1 MVRRLRSE
9 PELIGMSTDYSPT
22 EIVHEPYSGN
32 TIILNERNHTWF
44 CIYKRSAQP
53 AMNVLVCV
61 KQIPDPNAPGK
72 LDPQTKRLVRE
83 GVDLVLDPGD
93 EHAVEAGL
101 QLVEK
106 DSGEVTV
113 ISMGP
118 AKAME
123 AIRRA
128 LAMGAHRGILVSD
141 PGLENSD
148 ALSTARV
155 IAAATKGQSYDLI
168 ICGTEST
175 DGSSGA
181 VPAQLAEL
189 LELPLLSFA
198 KKLDVTDGKASID
211 RQTDDGYDVVESPLP
226 AVVTV
231 TGGINE
237 ARYPALRGIM
247 QAKNKEVRQLT
258 LADLGLEGQAGTAAL
273 TQEVVEVAPAQ
284 SRKAGEVVEDKGEGA
299 KRIADFLK
307 ELKVI

>member
-1 MVRRLRSE
+1 
-9 PELIGMSTDYSPT
+9 
-22 EIVHEPYSGN
+22 
-32 TIILNERNHTWF
+32 
-44 CIYKRSAQP
+44 
-53 AMNVLVCV
+53 MNVLVCV

-93 EHAVEAGL
+93 EHGVEAGL

-106 DSGEVTV
+106 DGGEVTI

-118 AKAME
+118 PKALE

-128 LAMGAHRGILVSD
+128 LAMGAHRGILITD
-141 PGLENSD
+141 PELENSD
-148 ALSTARV
+148 AISTARA
-155 IAAATKGQSYDLI
+155 IAAAIKGQNYELI

-189 LELPLLSFA
+189 LGLPLLSFA
-198 KKLDVTDGKASID
+198 KKLEVGDGKAVID
-211 RQTDDGYDVVESPLP
+211 RQTDDGYDVVEARLP
-226 AVVTV
+226 ALVTV

-247 QAKNKEVRQLT
+247 QAKNKEVKQVGLT
-258 LADLGLEGQAGTAAL
+258 DIGLEGQAGKAAL
-273 TQEVVEVAPAQ
+273 TQEVIEAAPAEP
-284 SRKAGEVVEDKGEGA
+284 RKAGEVIDDKGEGA
-299 KRIADFLK
+299 KRVAEFLK

>member
-1 MVRRLRSE
+1 
-9 PELIGMSTDYSPT
+9 
-22 EIVHEPYSGN
+22 
-32 TIILNERNHTWF
+32 
-44 CIYKRSAQP
+44 
-53 AMNVLVCV
+53 
-61 KQIPDPNAPGK
+61 
-72 LDPQTKRLVRE
+72 
-83 GVDLVLDPGD
+83 
-93 EHAVEAGL
+93 
-101 QLVEK
+101 
-106 DSGEVTV
+106 V

-118 AKAME
+118 TKAME

-148 ALSTARV
+148 ALSTARA
-155 IAAATKGQSYDLI
+155 IAAATKGQTYDLI

-198 KKLDVTDGKASID
+198 KKLNVTDGKASID

-226 AVVTV
+226 VVVTV

-258 LADLGLEGQAGTAAL
+258 LADLGLEGQAGKAAL
-273 TQEVVEVAPAQ
+273 TQEVVEVAAAE

>member
-1 MVRRLRSE
+1 
-9 PELIGMSTDYSPT
+9 
-22 EIVHEPYSGN
+22 
-32 TIILNERNHTWF
+32 
-44 CIYKRSAQP
+44 
-53 AMNVLVCV
+53 MNVLVCV
-61 KQIPDPNAPGK
+61 KQIPDPNVPGK
-72 LDPQTKRLVRE
+72 LDPQTKRMVRE
-83 GVDLVLDPGD
+83 GVDAVLDPGD

-106 DSGEVTV
+106 DGGEATI

-118 AKAME
+118 PRAMD

-128 LAMGAHRGILVSD
+128 LAMGAHRGILITD

-148 ALSTARV
+148 ALSTARA
-155 IAAATKGQSYDLI
+155 IAAAIKGQSYELI

-189 LELPLLSFA
+189 LGLPLLSFA
-198 KKLDVTDGKASID
+198 KKLEVSNGKAQID
-211 RQTDDGYDVVESPLP
+211 RQTDDGYDVVEAALP

-247 QAKNKEVRQLT
+247 QAKNKEIKQLG
-258 LADLGLEGQAGTAAL
+258 LKDLGLDGKAGRAAL
-273 TQEVVEVAPAQ
+273 TEEVIEIKAAEA
-284 SRKAGEVVEDKGEGA
+284 RKAGEIVEDKGDGA
-299 KRIADFLK
+299 KRVADYLV

>member
-1 MVRRLRSE
+1 
-9 PELIGMSTDYSPT
+9 
-22 EIVHEPYSGN
+22 
-32 TIILNERNHTWF
+32 
-44 CIYKRSAQP
+44 
-53 AMNVLVCV
+53 MNVLVCV

-106 DSGEVTV
+106 DGGEVTI

-118 AKAME
+118 PRALE

-128 LAMGAHRGILVSD
+128 LAMGAHRGILVTD
-141 PGLENSD
+141 PELENSD
-148 ALSTARV
+148 ALSTARA
-155 IAAATKGQSYDLI
+155 IAAAIKGQAFDLI

-181 VPAQLAEL
+181 MPAQLAEL
-189 LELPLLSFA
+189 LGLPLLSFA
-198 KKLDVTDGKASID
+198 KKLQVSSGKAVID
-211 RQTDDGYDVVESPLP
+211 RQTDEGYDVVEAPLP

-231 TGGINE
+231 TGGMNE

-247 QAKNKEVRQLT
+247 QAKNKEVKQLA
-258 LADLGLEGQAGTAAL
+258 LAEIRLDGQAGKAAL
-273 TQEVVEVAPAQ
+273 TQEVVEVVPAEA
-284 SRKAGEVVEDKGEGA
+284 RKAGEVVEDRGDGA
-299 KRIADFLK
+299 KRVADFLK

>member
-1 MVRRLRSE
+1 
-9 PELIGMSTDYSPT
+9 
-22 EIVHEPYSGN
+22 
-32 TIILNERNHTWF
+32 
-44 CIYKRSAQP
+44 
-53 AMNVLVCV
+53 MNVLVCV

-93 EHAVEAGL
+93 EHGVEAGL
-101 QLVEK
+101 QLVER
-106 DSGEVTV
+106 DGGEVTI

-118 AKAME
+118 PKALE

-128 LAMGAHRGILVSD
+128 LAMGAHRGILITD

-148 ALSTARV
+148 AISTARA
-155 IAAATKGQSYDLI
+155 IAAAIKGQNYELI

-189 LELPLLSFA
+189 LGLPLLSFA
-198 KKLDVTDGKASID
+198 KKLEVSQGKAVID
-211 RQTDDGYDVVESPLP
+211 RQTDDGYDVVEARLP
-226 AVVTV
+226 ALVTV

-247 QAKNKEVRQLT
+247 QAKNKEVKQV
-258 LADLGLEGQAGTAAL
+258 GLSDIGLDVQAGKAAL
-273 TQEVVEVAPAQ
+273 NPEGVGATPAGARQ
-284 SRKAGEVVEDKGEGA
+284 SGRSGW
-299 KRIADFLK
+299 
-307 ELKVI
+307 

>member
-1 MVRRLRSE
+1 
-9 PELIGMSTDYSPT
+9 
-22 EIVHEPYSGN
+22 
-32 TIILNERNHTWF
+32 
-44 CIYKRSAQP
+44 
-53 AMNVLVCV
+53 MNVLVCV
-61 KQIPDPNAPGK
+61 KQIPDPNVPGK
-72 LDPQTKRLVRE
+72 LDPQTKRMVRE
-83 GVDLVLDPGD
+83 GVDAVLDPGD

-106 DSGEVTV
+106 DGGEATI

-118 AKAME
+118 PRAMD

-128 LAMGAHRGILVSD
+128 LAMGAHRGILITD

-148 ALSTARV
+148 ALSTARA
-155 IAAATKGQSYDLI
+155 IAAAINGQSYELI

-189 LELPLLSFA
+189 LGLPLLSFA
-198 KKLDVTDGKASID
+198 KKLEVGNGKAQID
-211 RQTDDGYDVVESPLP
+211 RQTDDGYDVVEAALP

-247 QAKNKEVRQLT
+247 QAKNKEIKQLG
-258 LADLGLEGQAGTAAL
+258 LKDLGLDGKAGRAAL
-273 TQEVVEVAPAQ
+273 TEEVVEIKAAEA
-284 SRKAGEVVEDKGEGA
+284 RKAGEIVEDKGDGA
-299 KRIADFLK
+299 KRVADYLV

>member
-1 MVRRLRSE
+1 
-9 PELIGMSTDYSPT
+9 
-22 EIVHEPYSGN
+22 
-32 TIILNERNHTWF
+32 
-44 CIYKRSAQP
+44 
-53 AMNVLVCV
+53 MNVFVCV

-72 LDPQTKRLVRE
+72 LDPQTRRLVRE

-106 DSGEVTV
+106 DGGEVV
-113 ISMGP
+113 IISMGP
-118 AKAME
+118 PRALE

-128 LAMGAHRGILVSD
+128 LAMGANRGILVSD
-141 PGLENSD
+141 PELENSD
-148 ALSTARV
+148 ALSTARAL
-155 IAAATKGQSYDLI
+155 AAAIKGQPFDLI

-181 VPAQLAEL
+181 MPAQLAEL
-189 LELPLLSFA
+189 LGLPLLSFA
-198 KKLDVTDGKASID
+198 KKLEVSDGKATID
-211 RQTDDGYDVVESPLP
+211 RQTDEGYDVVESPLP

-247 QAKNKEVRQLT
+247 QAKNKDVKQLS
-258 LADLGLEGQAGTAAL
+258 LAEIKLEGQAGKAAL
-273 TQEVVEVAPAQ
+273 TQEVVAVAPAEA
-284 SRKAGEVVEDKGEGA
+284 RKAGEVIEDKGEGA
-299 KRIADFLK
+299 KRVADFLK

>member
-1 MVRRLRSE
+1 
-9 PELIGMSTDYSPT
+9 
-22 EIVHEPYSGN
+22 
-32 TIILNERNHTWF
+32 
-44 CIYKRSAQP
+44 
-53 AMNVLVCV
+53 MNVLVCV

-148 ALSTARV
+148 ALSTARA

-181 VPAQLAEL
+181 VPAQLAEM

-273 TQEVVEVAPAQ
+273 TQEVVEVAPAE

>member
-1 MVRRLRSE
+1 MK
-9 PELIGMSTDYSPT
+9 
-22 EIVHEPYSGN
+22 IV
-32 TIILNERNHTWF
+32 
-44 CIYKRSAQP
+44 
-53 AMNVLVCV
+53 VCV

-106 DSGEVTV
+106 SGGEVTV
-113 ISMGP
+113 VSMGP
-118 AKAME
+118 PKAID

-128 LAMGAHRGILVSD
+128 LAMGATNGILITDSV
-141 PGLENSD
+141 LENAD
-148 ALSTARV
+148 ALSTARA
-155 IAAATKGQSYDLI
+155 IAAAIKDRSYELI

-181 VPAQLAEL
+181 MPAQLAEL
-189 LELPLLSFA
+189 LGLPLLSFA
-198 KKLDVTDGKASID
+198 KRLEVSDGKAHID
-211 RQTDDGYDVVESPLP
+211 RQTDEGYDVVEAPLP

-247 QAKNKEVRQLT
+247 QAKNKEVKQVGVS
-258 LADLGLEGQAGTAAL
+258 DLGLDGQAGKSAL
-273 TQEVVEVAPAQ
+273 TQEVAEVTPAEA
-284 SRKAGEVVEDKGEGA
+284 RKAGEVVEDKGEGA
-299 KRIADFLK
+299 KRIADYLQQ
-307 ELKVI
+307 LKVI

>member
-1 MVRRLRSE
+1 
-9 PELIGMSTDYSPT
+9 
-22 EIVHEPYSGN
+22 
-32 TIILNERNHTWF
+32 
-44 CIYKRSAQP
+44 
-53 AMNVLVCV
+53 MNVVVCV

-106 DSGEVTV
+106 DAGEVV
-113 ISMGP
+113 VVSMGP
-118 AKAME
+118 PKALE

-128 LAMGAHRGILVSD
+128 LAMGANRGVLATD
-141 PGLENSD
+141 TGLENSD

-155 IAAATKGQSYDLI
+155 LAAAIKNQQFDLV

-189 LELPLLSFA
+189 LGLPLLSFA
-198 KKLDVTDGKASID
+198 KKLEVSDGKATID
-211 RQTDDGYDVVESPLP
+211 RQTDDGFDVVEAPLP

-247 QAKNKEVRQLT
+247 QAKNKEVKQLGIS
-258 LADLGLEGQAGTAAL
+258 DLGLDGRAGKSAL
-273 TQEVVEVAPAQ
+273 TQEVVEVVQAEA
-284 SRKAGEVVEDKGEGA
+284 RKAGEVIEDKGEGA
-299 KRIADFLK
+299 KRIADFLHQM
-307 ELKVI
+307 KVI

>member
-1 MVRRLRSE
+1 
-9 PELIGMSTDYSPT
+9 
-22 EIVHEPYSGN
+22 
-32 TIILNERNHTWF
+32 
-44 CIYKRSAQP
+44 
-53 AMNVLVCV
+53 MNVFVCV

-83 GVDLVLDPGD
+83 GVDLVIDPGD

-106 DSGEVTV
+106 DGGEVV
-113 ISMGP
+113 IISMGP
-118 AKAME
+118 PRALE

-128 LAMGAHRGILVSD
+128 LAMGANRGILVSD
-141 PGLENSD
+141 PELENSD
-148 ALSTARV
+148 ALSTARAL
-155 IAAATKGQSYDLI
+155 AAAIKGQPFDLI

-181 VPAQLAEL
+181 MPAQLAEL
-189 LELPLLSFA
+189 LGLPLLSFA
-198 KKLDVTDGKASID
+198 KKLEVSDGKATID
-211 RQTDDGYDVVESPLP
+211 RQTDEGYDVVESPLP

-247 QAKNKEVRQLT
+247 QAKNKDVKQLS
-258 LADLGLEGQAGTAAL
+258 LAEIKLEGQAGKAAL
-273 TQEVVEVAPAQ
+273 TQEVVAVAPAEA
-284 SRKAGEVVEDKGEGA
+284 RKAGEVIEDKGEGA
-299 KRIADFLK
+299 KRVADFLK

>member
-1 MVRRLRSE
+1 
-9 PELIGMSTDYSPT
+9 
-22 EIVHEPYSGN
+22 
-32 TIILNERNHTWF
+32 
-44 CIYKRSAQP
+44 
-53 AMNVLVCV
+53 MNVLVCV
-61 KQIPDPNAPGK
+61 KQIPDPNVPGK
-72 LDPQTKRLVRE
+72 LDPQTKRLVRD
-83 GVDLVLDPGD
+83 GVELVLDPGD

-106 DSGEVTV
+106 ESGEVTI

-118 AKAME
+118 PRAVE

-128 LAMGAHRGILVSD
+128 LAMGSHRGILITD
-141 PGLENSD
+141 PALENSD
-148 ALSTARV
+148 ALSTARA
-155 IAAATKGQSYDLI
+155 IAAAIKGQSYDLI

-189 LELPLLSFA
+189 LGLPLLSFA
-198 KKLDVTDGKASID
+198 KKLEVASGKAVID

-237 ARYPALRGIM
+237 VRYPALRGIM
-247 QAKNKEVRQLT
+247 QAKNKEVKQVGLAEIGLVGKAGKANLT
-258 LADLGLEGQAGTAAL
+258 EEVLEAT
-273 TQEVVEVAPAQ
+273 PAEA
-284 SRKAGEVVEDKGEGA
+284 RKAGEVVEDKGDGA
-299 KRIADFLK
+299 KRVADFLV

>member
-1 MVRRLRSE
+1 
-9 PELIGMSTDYSPT
+9 
-22 EIVHEPYSGN
+22 
-32 TIILNERNHTWF
+32 
-44 CIYKRSAQP
+44 
-53 AMNVLVCV
+53 MNVLVCV

-93 EHAVEAGL
+93 EHGVEAGL
-101 QLVEK
+101 QVVEK
-106 DSGEVTV
+106 DGGEVTI

-118 AKAME
+118 PKALE

-128 LAMGAHRGILVSD
+128 LAMGAHRGILITD

-148 ALSTARV
+148 AISTARA
-155 IAAATKGQSYDLI
+155 IAAAIKGQKYELI

-189 LELPLLSFA
+189 LGLPLLSFA
-198 KKLDVTDGKASID
+198 KRLEIGDGKAVID
-211 RQTDDGYDVVESPLP
+211 RQTDDGYDVVEAPLP

-247 QAKNKEVRQLT
+247 QAKNKEVKQVGLK
-258 LADLGLEGQAGTAAL
+258 DLGLEGQAGRDAL
-273 TQEVVEVAPAQ
+273 TQEVIEAAPAEA
-284 SRKAGEVVEDKGEGA
+284 RKAGEVIDDKGEGA
-299 KRIADFLK
+299 KRVAEFLK

>member
-1 MVRRLRSE
+1 
-9 PELIGMSTDYSPT
+9 
-22 EIVHEPYSGN
+22 
-32 TIILNERNHTWF
+32 
-44 CIYKRSAQP
+44 
-53 AMNVLVCV
+53 MNVLVCI

-101 QLVEK
+101 QIVEK
-106 DSGEVTV
+106 DAGEVTV

-118 AKAME
+118 PKAID

-128 LAMGAHRGILVSD
+128 LAMGAHRGILVTD
-141 PGLENSD
+141 PALENSD
-148 ALSTARV
+148 AISTARA
-155 IAAATKGQSYDLI
+155 IAAAVKGKPYDVI

-189 LELPLLSFA
+189 LGLPLLSFA
-198 KKLDVTDGKASID
+198 RKLEVAQGKAVID
-211 RQTDDGYDVVESPLP
+211 RQTDDGYDVVEAPLP

-247 QAKNKEVRQLT
+247 QAKNKEVRQVGLS
-258 LADLGLEGQAGTAAL
+258 DIGLGGQAGKAAL
-273 TQEVVEVAPAQ
+273 TQEVVDATPAEA
-284 SRKAGEVVEDKGEGA
+284 RKAGEIVEDKGDGA
-299 KRIADFLK
+299 KRVADFLK